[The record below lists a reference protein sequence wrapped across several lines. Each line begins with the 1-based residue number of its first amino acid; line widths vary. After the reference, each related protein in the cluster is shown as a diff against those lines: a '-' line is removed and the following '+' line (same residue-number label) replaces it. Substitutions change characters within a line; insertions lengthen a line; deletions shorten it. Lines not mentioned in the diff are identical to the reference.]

1 MDKKYFKGLTRKE
14 YIQKAQEILEK
25 SGEKD
30 ISIRKIADELG
41 CSSAALYRYFSSKDE
56 LVYYLNLKVLEGYIA
71 RLNEAEKSW
80 KRHYRYFP

>member
-30 ISIRKIADELG
+30 ISIRKIADELMFFR
-41 CSSAALYRYFSSKDE
+41 SALPLF
-56 LVYYLNLKVLEGYIA
+56 
-71 RLNEAEKSW
+71 
-80 KRHYRYFP
+80 FQ

>member
-1 MDKKYFKGLTRKE
+1 M
-14 YIQKAQEILEK
+14 QEILEV

-56 LVYYLNLKVLEGYIA
+56 LIYYLLSKGKKLYLHIYEVKENKLEKVD
-71 RLNEAEKSW
+71 NV
-80 KRHYRYFP
+80 F